1 MKEIMSD
8 ITKIL
13 AEDQREMEKLIAPT
27 SRAQNIPQNIE
38 SNDSETEIVLSKITS
53 TTIKT
58 KTSSRKGTPI
68 TSRNNCLSKCTIRK
82 RSLTFPRPWMR
93 LCLSFRPSSILVT

>member
-13 AEDQREMEKLIAPT
+13 AEDQREMKKLIAPT
-27 SRAQNIPQNIE
+27 SRAQNIPQNKE

-82 RSLTFPRPWMR
+82 RSLNFPRPWMR
-93 LCLSFRPSSILVT
+93 LCLSFPPISILVT